1 MSIQGRIAVDVS
13 FADSD
18 TSTGVQSLKK
28 ISLVDSTSYTTGKVA
43 IVSGTVGTSAVTV
56 YSGGTLTPAYR
67 KANGD
72 LVSFSEIS
80 RVALLGTPAV
90 EISEPGPSRVSARSS
105 GGLAVVSCFESPG
118 TISVASDSGTASY
131 SLVLYGT

>member
-1 MSIQGRIAVDVS
+1 MALDGRITVDVL
-13 FADSD
+13 FHD
-18 TSTGVQSLKK
+18 TDGTASLKVV
-28 ISLVDSTSYTTGKVA
+28 SLEDSTEYTSGQVA
-43 IVSGTVGTSAVTV
+43 IVTGTVGTSAVTV

-118 TISVASDSGTASY
+118 TITVVSDSGTSSY
-131 SLVLYGT
+131 TLVIYGT

>member
-1 MSIQGRIAVDVS
+1 MSMQGRIAVDVS

-43 IVSGTVGTSAVTV
+43 YVTGTVGTAAVTV
-56 YSGGTLTPAYR
+56 YSSGTTTPSYR
-67 KANGD
+67 DASGSI
-72 LVSFSEIS
+72 VSFSNIS

-90 EISEPGPSRVSARSS
+90 EVLEPGLARVQARSS
-105 GGLAVVSCFESPG
+105 GELAVVSCFESPG
-118 TISVASDSGTASY
+118 TINVVSDSGTASY
-131 SLVLYGT
+131 TLVLYGT